1 MCKFILLCLFLA
13 PPSRVA
19 AAASRGRG
27 ARLAYIAAHAL
38 FSVEGYCAAALSLRY
53 EAVMLVWVSL
63 IFISN
68 INSAFNFYRASVDE
82 SYSPGNKLISGLR
95 DSAVSWAIILPLYWY
110 CEKGAAAA

>member
-1 MCKFILLCLFLA
+1 
-13 PPSRVA
+13 
-19 AAASRGRG
+19 
-27 ARLAYIAAHAL
+27 
-38 FSVEGYCAAALSLRY
+38 
-53 EAVMLVWVSL
+53 MLVWVSL

-110 CEKGAAAA
+110 CEKGGNGCGRVIASSSFSTRRIGASGLRH